1 MPDRGKVP
9 RGRDITPPDGAGAVE
24 ELPEDPHPLP
34 PPTAWFAHDAERHL
48 LDAPR
53 HCPRCGGPLTGQAGL
68 VVEYWVADDRV
79 FYCWCRACDWTGTIV
94 QVDRHIC
101 HEADE

>member
-1 MPDRGKVP
+1 M
-9 RGRDITPPDGAGAVE
+9 
-24 ELPEDPHPLP
+24 
-34 PPTAWFAHDAERHL
+34 
-48 LDAPR
+48 
-53 HCPRCGGPLTGQAGL
+53 TGQAGL

-94 QVDRHIC
+94 QVDRHIG